1 MCLPGVRH
9 SSILL
14 VDVRWTS
21 FATYILKKEDSQMTR
36 TMINLKARLNEVRD
50 EKGAT
55 AVEYVLIVG
64 GIAAVIGIAVAAF
77 GTELSNLFN
86 NILP

>member
-1 MCLPGVRH
+1 
-9 SSILL
+9 
-14 VDVRWTS
+14 
-21 FATYILKKEDSQMTR
+21 MTR